1 MKVFKSFFKIIYSV
15 GFILFLVIISYIIAS
30 FSYYSHEV
38 GESKIEE
45 FTIIDDDK
53 TFKISAKNEY
63 YITIEMK
70 SEKKEKD
77 EIIINY
83 ALDYFD
89 KYKTEIYLYDY
100 TYPYTLVTVNKKGE
114 TTLSHLISLSDK
126 VNSV

>member
-45 FTIIDDDK
+45 FTIIDNDK

-83 ALDYFD
+83 ALVYFD
-89 KYKTEIYLYDY
+89 KYKTEVYLYDY

-114 TTLSHLISLSDK
+114 TTLSHLILL
-126 VNSV
+126 

>member
-53 TFKISAKNEY
+53 TLKISAKNKY

-70 SEKKEKD
+70 SEQKEKD

-89 KYKTEIYLYDY
+89 KYKTEVYLYDY

-114 TTLSHLISLSDK
+114 TTLSHLILL
-126 VNSV
+126 

>member
-45 FTIIDDDK
+45 FTIIDNDK

-89 KYKTEIYLYDY
+89 KYKTEVYLYDY

-114 TTLSHLISLSDK
+114 TTLSHLILL
-126 VNSV
+126 

>member
-15 GFILFLVIISYIIAS
+15 GFILFLVIISYIITS

-45 FTIIDDDK
+45 FTIIDNDK
-53 TFKISAKNEY
+53 TFKISAKNGY

-89 KYKTEIYLYDY
+89 KYKTEVYLYDY

-114 TTLSHLISLSDK
+114 TTLSHLILL
-126 VNSV
+126 

>member
-38 GESKIEE
+38 GESEIEE
-45 FTIIDDDK
+45 FTIIDNDK
-53 TFKISAKNEY
+53 TLKISAKNEY

-89 KYKTEIYLYDY
+89 KYKTEVYLYDY

-114 TTLSHLISLSDK
+114 TTLSHLILL
-126 VNSV
+126 

>member
-63 YITIEMK
+63 YVTIEMK

-114 TTLSHLISLSDK
+114 TTLSHLILL
-126 VNSV
+126 

>member
-1 MKVFKSFFKIIYSV
+1 MKVFNSFFKIIYSV

-45 FTIIDDDK
+45 FTIIDNDK

-70 SEKKEKD
+70 SKKKEKD

-89 KYKTEIYLYDY
+89 KYKTEIYLYYY

-114 TTLSHLISLSDK
+114 TTLSHLILL
-126 VNSV
+126 

>member
-45 FTIIDDDK
+45 FTIIDNDK

-70 SEKKEKD
+70 SKKKEKD

-100 TYPYTLVTVNKKGE
+100 TYPYTLVTVNKKGD
-114 TTLSHLISLSDK
+114 TTLSHLILL
-126 VNSV
+126 

>member
-45 FTIIDDDK
+45 FTIIDNDK

-114 TTLSHLISLSDK
+114 TTLSHLILL
-126 VNSV
+126 

>member
-45 FTIIDDDK
+45 FTIIDDNK

-63 YITIEMK
+63 YVTIEMK

-114 TTLSHLISLSDK
+114 TTLSHLILL
-126 VNSV
+126 

>member
-1 MKVFKSFFKIIYSV
+1 MKVFKSFFKIVYSV

-38 GESKIEE
+38 GESEIEE
-45 FTIIDDDK
+45 FTIIDNDK
-53 TFKISAKNEY
+53 TFKISAKNKY

-89 KYKTEIYLYDY
+89 KYKTEVYLYDY

-114 TTLSHLISLSDK
+114 TTLSHLILL
-126 VNSV
+126 

>member
-1 MKVFKSFFKIIYSV
+1 MKVFNSFFKIIYSV

-45 FTIIDDDK
+45 FTIIDNDK

-89 KYKTEIYLYDY
+89 KYKTEVYLYDY

-114 TTLSHLISLSDK
+114 TTLSHLILL
-126 VNSV
+126 

>member
-45 FTIIDDDK
+45 FTIIDNYK

-114 TTLSHLISLSDK
+114 TTLSHLILL
-126 VNSV
+126 

>member
-38 GESKIEE
+38 GENKIEE
-45 FTIIDDDK
+45 FTIIDNDK

-89 KYKTEIYLYDY
+89 KYKMEIYLYDY

-114 TTLSHLISLSDK
+114 TTLSHLILL
-126 VNSV
+126 

>member
-45 FTIIDDDK
+45 FTIIDNDK

-70 SEKKEKD
+70 SKKKEKD

-114 TTLSHLISLSDK
+114 TTLSHLILL
-126 VNSV
+126 

>member
-1 MKVFKSFFKIIYSV
+1 MKVFNSFFKIIYSV

-45 FTIIDDDK
+45 FTIIDNDK

-70 SEKKEKD
+70 SKKKEKD

-114 TTLSHLISLSDK
+114 TTLSHLILL
-126 VNSV
+126 

>member
-30 FSYYSHEV
+30 FSYYSHEA

-45 FTIIDDDK
+45 FTIIDNDK

-89 KYKTEIYLYDY
+89 KYKTEVYLYDY

-114 TTLSHLISLSDK
+114 TTLSHLILL
-126 VNSV
+126 

>member
-1 MKVFKSFFKIIYSV
+1 
-15 GFILFLVIISYIIAS
+15 
-30 FSYYSHEV
+30 
-38 GESKIEE
+38 
-45 FTIIDDDK
+45 
-53 TFKISAKNEY
+53 
-63 YITIEMK
+63 MK

-114 TTLSHLISLSDK
+114 TTLSHLILL
-126 VNSV
+126 

>member
-53 TFKISAKNEY
+53 TLKISAKNKY

-89 KYKTEIYLYDY
+89 KYKTEVYLYDY

-114 TTLSHLISLSDK
+114 TTLSHLILL
-126 VNSV
+126 